1 MSRIFC
7 IGMNYR
13 LHVKELGDALPERP
27 VVFMKPFSS
36 LVGEDS
42 LLVPPRHGNEFH
54 YEAELVLRIG
64 RDGVPQTDE
73 EALAFIDGIS
83 LGLDLTLRDVQRDVR
98 GAALPWEISKAFDG
112 SAPVGTFSPVKDP
125 DFPNGLT
132 FDCAVNGRPRQHGDT
147 RDFIFPCQ
155 TVLRYISGIW
165 RLRKGDLVFTGTP
178 AGVGALEKGDVV
190 TLSAPWSPSFT
201 WKVG

>member
-13 LHVKELGDALPERP
+13 LHVKELGDALPEKP

-36 LVGEDS
+36 F
-42 LLVPPRHGNEFH
+42 VPEGMPLIPPQHGNEFH

-64 RDGVPQTDE
+64 RDGVPRTDT

-83 LGLDLTLRDVQRDVR
+83 LGLDLTLRDVQREVR

-112 SAPVGTFSPVKDP
+112 SAPIGTFSPVTEP
-125 DFPNGLT
+125 DFPNRLT
-132 FDCAVNGRPRQHGDT
+132 FDCTVNGRLRQHGDT

-155 TVLRYISGIW
+155 AVLRYISGIW
-165 RLRKGDLVFTGTP
+165 RLKKGDLVFTGTP
-178 AGVGALEKGDVV
+178 AGVGALEKGDTVE
-190 TLSAPWSPSFT
+190 LSAPWSPSFT

>member
-112 SAPVGTFSPVKDP
+112 SAPVGTFSPLQDQE
-125 DFPNGLT
+125 FPNRLT

>member
-1 MSRIFC
+1 MSRVFC

-13 LHVKELGDALPERP
+13 LHVKELGDALPEKP

-36 LVGEDS
+36 LVPEGA
-42 LLVPPRHGNEFH
+42 LLIPPLHGSEFH

-64 RDGVPQTDE
+64 RDGAPRTDE
-73 EALAFIDGIS
+73 EALAFIDGLS
-83 LGLDLTLRDVQRDVR
+83 LGLDLTLRDVQREVR

-112 SAPVGTFSPVKDP
+112 SAPLGTFSPVPEP

-178 AGVGALEKGDVV
+178 AGVGSLEKGDTI

-201 WKVG
+201 WEVG

>member
-1 MSRIFC
+1 
-7 IGMNYR
+7 MNYR
-13 LHVKELGDALPERP
+13 LHVKELGDALPDRP

-36 LVGEDS
+36 LVSEGS
-42 LLVPPRHGNEFH
+42 PLIPPRHGNEFH

-64 RDGVPQTDE
+64 RDGVPQNDE

-83 LGLDLTLRDVQRDVR
+83 LGLDLTLRDVQREVR

-112 SAPVGTFSPVKDP
+112 SAPVGTFSAVPEP
-125 DFPNGLT
+125 DFPNELT
-132 FDCAVNGRPRQHGDT
+132 FDCAVNGHPRQHGDT

-155 TVLRYISGIW
+155 TLLRYISGIW